1 MTARLS
7 GPRFVLVLY
16 GGLVAVAGVAGYL
29 IASVVENVRPPE
41 FLLLVE
47 FPATPLG
54 LAAYGALTIAVVLG
68 VPLLA
73 VVYVSRNVD
82 DVDAASDGRT

>member
-7 GPRFVLVLY
+7 GPRFVLILY
-16 GGLVAVAGVAGYL
+16 AGLVAVAGAAGFL
-29 IASVVENVRPPE
+29 IGTTVSNVRPPE

-47 FPATPLG
+47 FPPTPLG
-54 LAAYGALTIAVVLG
+54 LAVYGALTIGLALG

-73 VVYVSRNVD
+73 VILVSRRID
-82 DVDAASDGRT
+82 DADAAGD